1 MKYREPFR
9 LSQNQEHHHNNR
21 FVLFATTIQDR
32 DRIPNPQGQPS
43 RSLGSQ
49 HYLHSVVLL
58 VCMLM
63 SEFLSSY
70 LFRCNYYSG
79 REITLCYQ
87 AVPVFL
93 PKGNDPVVLRHRVID
108 KVGCN

>member
-21 FVLFATTIQDR
+21 FVLFGTTIQDR

-63 SEFLSSY
+63 SEFL
-70 LFRCNYYSG
+70 LVIYSG
-79 REITLCYQ
+79 AIIIQEEKLHFATKQFPSFFQRAMTQLSLGIE
-87 AVPVFL
+87 
-93 PKGNDPVVLRHRVID
+93 
-108 KVGCN
+108 